1 MTEHLN
7 MVVKKSAMVCVGFSE
22 TIGATEL
29 VIGAS
34 FWTGHES
41 QLTFGR
47 WEVKAM
53 AQNSW

>member
-34 FWTGHES
+34 F
-41 QLTFGR
+41 
-47 WEVKAM
+47 
-53 AQNSW
+53 